1 MAKHNELY
9 ELLGKYQVLKQLNPN
24 KFEELEKEALINF
37 VYECNALEHNSL
49 SLKDV
54 KEVIENGVGNVTD
67 NNREE
72 LETSGLY
79 DAMKYVQM
87 LVNERINLSEAI
99 VKELHTKLY
108 IGASDDF
115 KGQYRTDFVTIPHAR
130 NFPPFRHISYYMNK
144 MFEEY
149 KTMDDNLDV
158 ITKIALTHVKFE
170 NIHPFNDGNGQ
181 VGRLIINYQLM
192 KAGYPFIAIPASVK
206 KAYTHAFEHYNEELD
221 IHYMVD
227 IIEDALKN
235 ELKWRIAY
243 LEK

>member
-9 ELLGKYQVLKQLNPN
+9 ELLGKYQLLKQQNPD
-24 KFEELEKEALINF
+24 KFEELEKERLLNF
-37 VYECNALEHNSL
+37 VFECNALEHSSM

-54 KEVIENGVGNVTD
+54 KEVIDNGVGNVTN

-79 DAMKYVQM
+79 DAMKYVQQ
-87 LVNERINLSEAI
+87 LVNDRINLSEDI
-99 VKELHTKLY
+99 IKELHAKLY
-108 IGASDDF
+108 IGAAEDF
-115 KGQYRTDFVTIPHAR
+115 KGVYRTDFVTIPHAR

-144 MFEEY
+144 MFDEY
-149 KTMDDNLDV
+149 KQLTNIDT
-158 ITKIALTHVKFE
+158 IERIALSHVKFE

-181 VGRLIINYQLM
+181 VGRLIVNYQLM
-192 KAGYPFIAIPASVK
+192 KAGYPFIAINSKVK
-206 KAYTHAFEHYNEELD
+206 KDYTHAFEHYNEEVD

-227 IIEDALKN
+227 IITNALAE
-235 ELKWRIAY
+235 ELKVRIEY

>member
-9 ELLGKYQVLKQLNPN
+9 ELLGKYQLLKQTNPD
-24 KFEELEKEALINF
+24 KFEELEKERLINF

-49 SLKDV
+49 SLKEV
-54 KEVIENGVGNVTD
+54 TEVIENGVINVTN

-79 DAMKYVQM
+79 DAMKYVQL
-87 LVNERINLSEAI
+87 LVDERINLSEAMI
-99 VKELHTKLY
+99 KELHSKLY

-130 NFPPFRHISYYMNK
+130 NFPPFRHIAYFMNK

-149 KTMDDNLDV
+149 KQLLDMDV
-158 ITKIALTHVKFE
+158 IERVALMHIKFE

-181 VGRLIINYQLM
+181 VGRLLINYALL
-192 KAGYPFIAIPASVK
+192 KAGYPFISIPVSK
-206 KAYTHAFEHYNEELD
+206 KKEYTHAFEHFNEEAD
-221 IHYMVD
+221 DTYMVN
-227 IIEDALKN
+227 IIKDALVN
-235 ELKWRIAY
+235 ELKYRISY